1 MALFCSKCGTQLEE
15 GSRFCSKCGAVTV
28 PGEEQGATSNPN
40 VGSLADS
47 LKDMTLDES
56 ILLADK
62 LHKQYTEMEKLG
74 TEIAGNEEYLKHPVD
89 TNVAHYSWF
98 RFFWKWI
105 IICVVTFVVLVNF
118 APVFANYGSNAKYIF
133 FYSMAVIIPIILLV
147 IGIVSAT
154 KKVNAAN
161 SYIDASTAEARKKK
175 EETAVKNEQLK
186 SRRELL
192 RKKLL
197 DYDSI
202 VPAKLRNSTSMSKIR
217 NLLKSGK
224 AKNFEDAVNFLR

>member
-40 VGSLADS
+40 AGSLADS
-47 LKDMTLDES
+47 MKDMTLEES

-98 RFFWKWI
+98 RCFWKWI
-105 IICVVTFVVLVNF
+105 IICVATFVVLVNF